1 MSIFEECKNRI
12 RTIALIHEKLYK
24 SNDFK
29 KINFNDYIV
38 LLIQDLVQTY
48 NVDKEIELKTDLQI
62 EYFNLNTLVP
72 LGLLLNEIVSNSL
85 KYAFADVE
93 KGVITI
99 TLLEN
104 GFNQFELV
112 IGDNGKG
119 YDGEPNKPNKATL
132 GLELIK
138 ILTDQLD
145 GNISKL
151 NLPGTVYKL
160 DFKLQK
166 N

>member
-1 MSIFEECKNRI
+1 
-12 RTIALIHEKLYK
+12 
-24 SNDFK
+24 
-29 KINFNDYIV
+29 
-38 LLIQDLVQTY
+38 
-48 NVDKEIELKTDLQI
+48 
-62 EYFNLNTLVP
+62 

-85 KYAFADVE
+85 KYAFENVD
-93 KGVITI
+93 KGIINI

-119 YDGEPNKPNKATL
+119 YDGEPNNPNKSTL

-138 ILTDQLD
+138 ILTEQLD
-145 GNISKL
+145 GNIVKL
-151 NLPGTVYKL
+151 NIPGTVYKL

>member
-1 MSIFEECKNRI
+1 M
-12 RTIALIHEKLYK
+12 
-24 SNDFK
+24 
-29 KINFNDYIV
+29 

-85 KYAFADVE
+85 KYAFENVD
-93 KGVITI
+93 KGIINI

-119 YDGEPNKPNKATL
+119 YNGEPNNPNKSTL

-138 ILTDQLD
+138 ILTEQLD
-145 GNISKL
+145 GNIVKL
-151 NLPGTVYKL
+151 NIPGTVYKL

>member
-1 MSIFEECKNRI
+1 M
-12 RTIALIHEKLYK
+12 
-24 SNDFK
+24 
-29 KINFNDYIV
+29 
-38 LLIQDLVQTY
+38 VQTY
-48 NVDKEIELKTDLQI
+48 NIDKEIELKTDLQI

-85 KYAFADVE
+85 KYAFSDVE
-93 KGVITI
+93 KGIITI
-99 TLLEN
+99 TLVEN

-119 YDGEPNKPNKATL
+119 YEGEPNNTNKSTL

-145 GNISKL
+145 GNIAKL